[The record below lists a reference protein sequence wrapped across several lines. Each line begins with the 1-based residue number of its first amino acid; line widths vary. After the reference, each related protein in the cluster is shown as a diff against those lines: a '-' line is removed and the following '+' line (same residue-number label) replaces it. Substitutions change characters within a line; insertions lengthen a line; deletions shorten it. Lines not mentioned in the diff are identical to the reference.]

1 MGGEETESG
10 YPIHIHDVIIIGAG
24 LTGLRAAIETVDAG
38 LDTAVISKVHP
49 LRSHSVAAQ
58 GGMNAALGNA
68 QAGDSWEDHAFDT
81 VKGSDYLA
89 DQDAVEL
96 MCKNAPGAVIELEHF
111 GTVFSRLEDGRIA
124 QRPFGGG
131 MFPRTCYA
139 ADRTGHN
146 ILHTLYEQLMGRE
159 LEQSKGSEK
168 SKGSKSSGKSKRSG
182 RITFYEE
189 FFVTSLVKAGDSG
202 EKGPAQ
208 GERCV
213 GCTSINLVDRTLHGF
228 SCRALLLA
236 TGGFG
241 RLFTR
246 STNAL
251 INTGD
256 GASLALRAG
265 VSLKDME
272 FVQFHPTTLYGTN
285 ILITEGARGEG
296 GYLLN
301 NKNER
306 FMKDYAPK
314 AMELA
319 PRDIVARSIQ
329 QEVDEGRGFDNKYVL
344 LDLRHLGKEK
354 ILERLPGIRLI
365 SMDFAGVDP
374 IEEPIPVQPGQ
385 HYSMGGIAV
394 GNDLATEIPGLYA
407 AGECSCVSVHGANRL
422 GGNSLLETVVFGKL
436 AGQGIGKSL
445 SSSGFGARPAEAD
458 RKEDRK
464 ADEKAVLKKLSEEDG
479 RVKALLARDSGVK
492 MAGLRDELKKLMFE
506 SFGVFREGKKMEEGL
521 EKLLELKSH
530 YPEVYIDNKSAVF
543 NQALIYALELR
554 GLFDIAEAVSRG
566 AIARKESRGSHARTD
581 YPDRDDENFLAHTIY
596 RLEGP
601 EAVGMS
607 EGMLEGKP
615 EERPEGKPVLEYLPV
630 RLGKFP
636 VKERVY

>member
-1 MGGEETESG
+1 M
-10 YPIHIHDVIIIGAG
+10 
-24 LTGLRAAIETVDAG
+24 
-38 LDTAVISKVHP
+38 
-49 LRSHSVAAQ
+49 
-58 GGMNAALGNA
+58 
-68 QAGDSWEDHAFDT
+68 
-81 VKGSDYLA
+81 
-89 DQDAVEL
+89 
-96 MCKNAPGAVIELEHF
+96 
-111 GTVFSRLEDGRIA
+111 
-124 QRPFGGG
+124 
-131 MFPRTCYA
+131 
-139 ADRTGHN
+139 
-146 ILHTLYEQLMGRE
+146 
-159 LEQSKGSEK
+159 
-168 SKGSKSSGKSKRSG
+168 
-182 RITFYEE
+182 
-189 FFVTSLVKAGDSG
+189 
-202 EKGPAQ
+202 
-208 GERCV
+208 
-213 GCTSINLVDRTLHGF
+213 GCTCINLVDRTLHGF

-265 VSLKDME
+265 VPLKDME

-301 NKNER
+301 KKNER
-306 FMKDYAPK
+306 FMKDYVPK

-329 QEVDEGRGFDNKYVL
+329 QEIDEGRGFDDKYVL
-344 LDLRHLGKEK
+344 LDLRHLGKDK

-394 GNDLATEIPGLYA
+394 GNDLVTEVSGLYA

-436 AGQGIGKSL
+436 AGQGIGKTL
-445 SSSGFGARPAEAD
+445 SAFGSGARLE
-458 RKEDRK
+458 EDGK
-464 ADEKAVLKKLSEEDG
+464 ADEKAVQEKLSKEDE

-521 EKLLELKSH
+521 EKLLELKRR

-554 GLFDIAEAVSRG
+554 GLFDIAEAVARG

-581 YPDRDDENFLAHTIY
+581 YPERDDENFLAHTIY
-596 RLEGP
+596 RMEGP
-601 EAVGMS
+601 GA
-607 EGMLEGKP
+607 EGKP
-615 EERPEGKPVLEYLPV
+615 GRKVEGKPGRKVEGKPGIRPEGKPVLEYLPV